1 MFFSRERGDF
11 LGILFLTDFT
21 SLFSSKTALKQH
33 FEAVTA
39 CLYLLPY
46 RNTLYINQELDN
58 PAEIVIFQSGGFQAR
73 WQIGSGCWL
82 RGGQRSLITD
92 WGEEGNYTHH
102 WSMPLLSHAPAAIKK
117 KKEALLYRGLK
128 ARYFNNNNRGLQ
140 ESNVRRGAQNQQ
152 KLGYGKSLT
161 FIFGIRD
168 EKKER

>member
-1 MFFSRERGDF
+1 MQYFFSRERRDF

-21 SLFSSKTALKQH
+21 SLFSSKTALTRH

-39 CLYLLPY
+39 RLYLLPY

-58 PAEIVIFQSGGFQAR
+58 PAETVIFQSGGFQAR

-117 KKEALLYRGLK
+117 NKKKLYCTEDWKRDILIITIEDCRK
-128 ARYFNNNNRGLQ
+128 
-140 ESNVRRGAQNQQ
+140 RRAAHNQQ

-161 FIFGIRD
+161 FIFWIRD